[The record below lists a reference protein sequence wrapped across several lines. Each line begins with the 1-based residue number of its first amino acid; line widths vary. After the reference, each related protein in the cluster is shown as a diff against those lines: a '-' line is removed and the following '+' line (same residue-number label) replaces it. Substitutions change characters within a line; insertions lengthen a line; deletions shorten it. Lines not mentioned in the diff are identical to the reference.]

1 MDHSSKPQQP
11 QPGSEP
17 AKEALESTSRPQP
30 SEDAQQEQRV
40 GQTPDG
46 LEEDESLRDL
56 KPRAIDRQFGSS
68 PDIQPEANQREGVKE
83 WLEGSPEMRDSF
95 PDDAKSEPDR

>member
-1 MDHSSKPQQP
+1 MDSSKPRQP

-17 AKEALESTSRPQP
+17 AKEALEHTNRPQP
-30 SEDAQQEQRV
+30 SQEQDDERIN
-40 GQTPDG
+40 QTPDG
-46 LEEDESLRDL
+46 LEDAESLREL

-68 PDIQPEANQREGVKE
+68 PDIEPEGNQREGAKE

-95 PDDAKSEPDR
+95 PDDGKTER